1 MDADELAA
9 LKAKKRESKPRTNL
23 RPPIRPRELILSMGV
38 GGTGK
43 STAILEVARLCP
55 DDTFYALD
63 SELQNFN
70 RLLATEFTDVTN
82 VEVTP
87 VEEWGDWVDAIPKI
101 GAQMERDD
109 WLIVDS
115 GTPTWD
121 AVQAW
126 FVDKIHGQDI
136 DEWFIAKRIENE
148 AMKANKSGDKEVKGF
163 AALSGSSG
171 DWQVINKVYFKHFY
185 NALLRVP
192 GHVYMTAEQAAIDKN
207 DDKEVKAAFGAYGVK
222 PKGQKRLGHVPM
234 TVLWLTKSRVGA
246 WAMTTIKDRGRTE
259 VEDEPLTNF
268 AKDYLME
275 VAGWKAE

>member
-9 LKAKKRESKPRTNL
+9 LKAKKRESQPRTNL
-23 RPPIRPRELILSMGV
+23 RPPIRPRELILAMGV

-70 RLLATEFTDVTN
+70 RLLATQFTDVQN

-87 VEEWGDWVDAIPKI
+87 VEEWSDWVDAIPKI
-101 GAQMERDD
+101 SAKMERDD

-115 GTPTWD
+115 ATPTWD
-121 AVQAW
+121 GVQAW

-136 DEWFIAKRIENE
+136 DEWFIAKRQHNE
-148 AMKANKSGDKEVKGF
+148 SIKSSKDNKEVKGF
-163 AALSGSSG
+163 AALSGSDG

-185 NALLRVP
+185 NALLKVP

-246 WAMTTIKDRGRTE
+246 WAMTTIKDRGREE
-259 VEDEPLTNF
+259 VEDEPLNNW
-268 AKDYLME
+268 AKDYLMA